1 MMPIRPNVTY
11 SSGVSWSRLMG
22 KSRWQDGSG
31 GMLVWRVCYIK
42 FFKEDEISERS
53 RGEV

>member
-1 MMPIRPNVTY
+1 
-11 SSGVSWSRLMG
+11 
-22 KSRWQDGSG
+22 
-31 GMLVWRVCYIK
+31 LVWRVCYIK